1 MSLEL
6 QAAEIAAIDTLWKSW
21 VSATDAELEATF
33 KSLDYTSFLNVVKHL
48 RNLGLI
54 EEPQV
59 PKLNIMVAGGLRF
72 TLVGEGVIGA
82 YCRDNTLKGKPFH
95 VVLKEKKSAGAGVP
109 SEVDLR
115 EYGVRIKIRR
125 ELPLVKDDPR
135 ILEALGKWATLPK
148 SFRYMKR
155 FSFTSLHHKGI
166 QFDASFVRENKK
178 DARGNYIQSTTFLGA
193 QISKQPIHYEMEV
206 EVLSGQNATQ
216 KSLLVGVASV
226 LRGIQKSY
234 VLVRNSIKQQVLAL
248 MAAQT
253 GSPKNGFPGSQ
264 PVTLRKA
271 HMGIEVES
279 DTPNI
284 RTTDYNVTDKADGL
298 RCLLVVARNGRIYL
312 VDRNLNVYGTDRRLD
327 DAATAEWSGA
337 VLDGEWVTQDA
348 ESKPMSRYYAF
359 DIFNGKR
366 GENVTERP
374 FIVRA
379 ETAVSRLA
387 AMTEAT
393 SVLNSASYVVAG
405 IPPHN
410 SLSIHMKTFQTP
422 ADTTDPNG
430 IFKEAASILDRLKAS
445 APYHTDGLI
454 FTPNAARLP
463 QNVNTWPQQLKWKPA
478 SMNSVDFLVS
488 TEKERTSDGKPTT
501 TELISTRLR
510 EDTNQFVR
518 QKTLRLFVGSST
530 DPAFV
535 DPRDTVLHKKPY
547 PAGPDRAGG
556 EYRAVEFQ
564 PQPPDPMASVC
575 YVAINAGATDAAG
588 AAPAAQ
594 TLDSLDDNI
603 YCTESGD
610 PIEDRTIV
618 EMVYDPKKPAGW
630 RWIPMRVRWDKTE
643 LYARGVRGGTMNAE
657 KVAND
662 VWTSI
667 HDPITENMI
676 RTGATTEEL
685 SVEGAA
691 ASSVAYYQRRAS
703 QRDLH
708 KVRGLVDFHNRYI
721 KDTLLLKKVLAPG
734 AAVLDMSVG
743 QAGDIHKWISARV
756 GWVLGCDIALAGL
769 TDNKNGAYR
778 RYLDQIIK
786 TRGSVPRMI
795 FVQAD
800 SAARYM
806 DGSAGQ
812 TQLDRTIL
820 RTLWGENEAGAP
832 PLAMDLRGQAA
843 AGFDVAAMMFSLHYF
858 FKDKNTLDNLLR
870 NISETV
876 RVNGHFVGCCFDGD
890 RVASLLRNQPLGGIE
905 RGNEDGI
912 DIWSIT
918 KKYDDDSGILPPTE
932 ESLGRAIDVSFISIG
947 ESYTEYLVSWPYF
960 VNRMT
965 AIGMELLN
973 AEEMEALGLQH
984 SSNLFSESYTMAT
997 TSGLAFPMSPKVKTF
1012 SFLNRWFIFRR
1023 RSTGSLAAMPPQ
1035 VPAQKVSA
1043 LGAAAAAAAVANAAP
1058 EAVPEAEAEAVPEAE
1073 AEAEAVPEAEAEAEA
1088 EAVPEAEAEADAG
1101 AGKEASNL
1109 PVADGPVLQF
1119 YHQSAAKDDIKI
1131 RDKNWRRYISTF
1143 TFFPFKDTTN
1153 PAIVYP
1159 SLEAALGAAKYALA
1173 SNKPE
1178 LGAQIYSLTGNIH
1191 QKYEAQKADKTADEV
1206 AALIEEEG
1214 VAMRDAQKPAAF
1226 RKTGTKFNQ
1235 EAWDSVKERVLADL
1249 VRQRYEGD
1257 VHFRDILNALAKLK
1271 VRLVYFTRGDSDLS
1285 GAEKGGIIQGE
1296 NLLGRAYMKQV
1307 GFRV

>member
-6 QAAEIAAIDTLWKSW
+6 HAAEVAAIDTLWKSW
-21 VSATDAELEATF
+21 ASATDTELEATF
-33 KSLDYTSFLNVVKHL
+33 KSLDYTSFLNVIKHL
-48 RNLGLI
+48 RNLGLA

-72 TLVGEGVIGA
+72 TLVGEGVISA

-95 VVLKEKKSAGAGVP
+95 IVLKEKKSAGAGGP

-135 ILEALGKWATLPK
+135 VMEALARWASLPK

-178 DARGNYIQSTTFLGA
+178 DMRGNYVQATTFLGA
-193 QISKQPIHYEMEV
+193 QISKQPVHYEMEV
-206 EVLSGQNATQ
+206 EVLNGQNATQ
-216 KSLLVGVASV
+216 KSLIVGIASV

-234 VLVRNSIKQQVLAL
+234 VLVRDSVKQQVVAL

-253 GSPKNGFPGSQ
+253 GAPKKKFPGSQ
-264 PVTLRKA
+264 PVTLRKV
-271 HMGIEVES
+271 HMGIETES

-284 RTTDYNVTDKADGL
+284 RNTDYNVTDKADGL
-298 RCLLVVARNGRIYL
+298 RCLLVVARNGRIYM
-312 VDRNLNVYGTDRRLD
+312 VDRNMTVYGTDRRLD
-327 DAATAEWSGA
+327 DAMSAEWGGA

-359 DIFNGKR
+359 DIFNGRR
-366 GENVTERP
+366 GENVTGRP

-379 ETAVSRLA
+379 ESAVSRLA
-387 AMTEAT
+387 AMTELTAI
-393 SVLNSASYVVAG
+393 LNSASYVVAG

-422 ADTTDPNG
+422 ADPADPNG

-454 FTPNAARLP
+454 FTPNAAHLP
-463 QNVNTWPQQLKWKPA
+463 INVNTWSQQLKWKPA

-518 QKTLRLFVGSST
+518 QKTLRLFIGSST

-535 DPRDTVLHKKPY
+535 DPRDTVLNKKPY
-547 PAGPDRAGG
+547 PLSGDPAGG
-556 EYRAVEFQ
+556 EYRAVEFH

-594 TLDSLDDNI
+594 ALGSLDDNI

-630 RWIPMRVRWDKTE
+630 RWTPMRVRWDKTE
-643 LYARGVRGGTMNAE
+643 LYARGERGGTMNAE

-662 VWTSI
+662 VWASI
-667 HDPITENMI
+667 HDPITEEMI
-676 RTGATTEEL
+676 RTGSTTEEL
-685 SVEGAA
+685 AAEGAA
-691 ASSVAYYQRRAS
+691 ASSVSYYQRRAS

-708 KVRGLVDFHNRYI
+708 KVRGLTNFHNSFI
-721 KDTLLLKKVLAPG
+721 KDNILLKKVLTPG

-743 QAGDIHKWISARV
+743 QAGDIHKWIHARV
-756 GWVLGCDIALAGL
+756 GWVLGCDIALSGL

-786 TRGSVPRMI
+786 SRGSVPRMI

-832 PLAMDLRGQAA
+832 VLATDLRGQAA
-843 AGFDVAAMMFSLHYF
+843 AGFDVAAMMFALHYF
-858 FKDKNTLDNLLR
+858 FKDKSTLDSLLR

-876 RVNGHFVGCCFDGD
+876 RVNGYFVGCCFDGD
-890 RVASLLRNQPLGGIE
+890 RVASLLRGQPLGGVE

-918 KKYDDDSGILPPTE
+918 KKYDDDSGVVPPTE
-932 ESLGRAIDVSFISIG
+932 EGLGRGIDVSFISIG

-960 VNRMT
+960 VNRMSS
-965 AIGMELLN
+965 IGMELLN
-973 AEEMEALGLQH
+973 EEEMAAMGLHH
-984 SSNLFSESYTMAT
+984 STNLFSESYTMASN
-997 TSGLAFPMSPKVKTF
+997 SGMTFPMSPKVKTF

-1023 RSTGSLAAMPPQ
+1023 RSTGNVAAMSPKIVAITASAAPPAA
-1035 VPAQKVSA
+1035 PNMGADE
-1043 LGAAAAAAAVANAAP
+1043 AAADEAAAE
-1058 EAVPEAEAEAVPEAE
+1058 EAVEETVASAEEAIAAVEEAGEP
-1073 AEAEAVPEAEAEAEA
+1073 
-1088 EAVPEAEAEADAG
+1088 ADAPV
-1101 AGKEASNL
+1101 L
-1109 PVADGPVLQF
+1109 PTADGPIF
-1119 YHQSAAKDDIKI
+1119 KFFHQSASKDELKVG
-1131 RDKNWRRYISTF
+1131 DKNWRRYISTF
-1143 TFFPFKDTTN
+1143 SLFPFKDTTN

-1159 SLEAALGAAKYALA
+1159 SMEAALGALKYALA

-1178 LGAQIYSLTGNIH
+1178 LGAQIFSIAGNIH
-1191 QKYEAQKADKTADEV
+1191 QKYEAQKPGKTADEV

-1214 VAMRDAQKPAAF
+1214 IAMRDAQKPPAF

-1235 EAWDSVKERVLADL
+1235 EAWDAVKERVLADL

-1257 VHFRDILNALAKLK
+1257 EHFRKILAALAKLK
-1271 VRLVYFTRGDSDLS
+1271 ARLVYYTQGGTTELS
-1285 GAEKGGIIQGE
+1285 GSEKEGVIQGD
-1296 NLLGRAYMKQV
+1296 NLLGRAYMKQI
-1307 GFRV
+1307 GFRLV